1 MILQNLKNGKISN
14 RKKREKLEFQ
24 KNPGESLEKEID
36 RKMCEKSKFEKMREE
51 FRIPGKKSSKNL
63 ECENVGENLK
73 ENSRKKSKFEEKNR
87 GLIFDCE
94 KIGKNS
100 IENP

>member
-1 MILQNLKNGKISN
+1 
-14 RKKREKLEFQ
+14 
-24 KNPGESLEKEID
+24 
-36 RKMCEKSKFEKMREE
+36 MCEKSKFEKIREE

-63 ECENVGENLK
+63 ECENENVGENLR
-73 ENSRKKSKFEEKNR
+73 ENSRKKSKFEEKIG